1 MTVSFRLATFNLEN
15 LDVSRAHE
23 NEFERRIVV
32 LRPILKDLAA
42 DVLCLQEV
50 DAQKTSPHGS
60 RQFLA
65 LDRLLSD
72 TAYQNY
78 YRATSVRPG
87 SVMPADVHNL
97 VILSRW
103 PICEQRQ
110 LHHDIVAKWHW
121 TPPAEGSSPPPSV
134 EIEWDRPLLYAK
146 ISLPG
151 DAALH
156 VINLH
161 LRAPRAV
168 PIPNRGIGVGCVSSR
183 AWAEGQFLAAQ
194 RREGQA
200 LEARLFAE
208 SLFDCEAN
216 ALIAICGDLNSDEH
230 DMPARLLMG
239 IPDEDAENV
248 PRRVLIPL
256 GMRVEETHRFTVVHA
271 KRPVLIDHILASR
284 PLAVGCKGVTIL
296 NEGLQDEVKAEEPI
310 LGSLHAPVIASFVL
324 NVTNAGCAAIPDEK

>member
-15 LDVSRAHE
+15 LDVSRGHE
-23 NEFERRIVV
+23 NEFERRIAV

-65 LDRLLSD
+65 LDRLLCG
-72 TAYQNY
+72 TAYQSY
-78 YRATSVRPG
+78 HHATSARPG
-87 SVMPADVHNL
+87 SAMPAAIHNL

-110 LHHDIVAKWHW
+110 LHHDIVAKWSW
-121 TPPAEGSSPPPSV
+121 TPPAEGSSQPPSI

-146 ISLPG
+146 IALPG
-151 DAALH
+151 DVALH

-168 PIPNRGIGVGCVSSR
+168 LIPDASQTVDRVSSR

-208 SLFDCEAN
+208 RLFDCEPN
-216 ALIAICGDLNSDEH
+216 ALIAICGDLNSEEH
-230 DMPARLLMG
+230 DMPVRLLTG
-239 IPDEDAENV
+239 VSDEDAEYMSQ
-248 PRRVLIPL
+248 RVLMPL
-256 GMRVEETHRFTVVHA
+256 GMRVEGPHRFTVLHA

-284 PLAVGCKGVTIL
+284 ALAIGCTGVAIL
-296 NEGLQDEVKAEEPI
+296 NEGLQDEVKAKEPI
-310 LGSLHAPVIASFVL
+310 LGSLHAPLIASFAL
-324 NVTNAGCAAIPDEK
+324 NVSNVEFEATPS